1 MFHRLLGYQK
11 NRLNLGLLVSNKTNQ
26 KGKDKED
33 ETRLAGS
40 SSESAFGSMQLED
53 KLKLEDKLTALV
65 HIDRNFD
72 PYAAVE
78 GISYLS
84 HATTAASNTII
95 WGRLIPAANTRI
107 ILNLVAILYDGS
119 EKSGAGY
126 GSAISFD
133 TLL

>member
-33 ETRLAGS
+33 ETCLAGS

-53 KLKLEDKLTALV
+53 KLTALV

-72 PYAAVE
+72 PHAAGE

-84 HATTAASNTII
+84 HATTATSNTII

-107 ILNLVAILYDGS
+107 ILNPVAILYDGL
-119 EKSGAGY
+119 EKGGTGY

>member
-72 PYAAVE
+72 PHAAGE

-84 HATTAASNTII
+84 YAATAASNTII
-95 WGRLIPAANTRI
+95 WGRLIPAAQTPV
-107 ILNLVAILYDGS
+107 L
-119 EKSGAGY
+119 
-126 GSAISFD
+126 F
-133 TLL
+133 

>member
-1 MFHRLLGYQK
+1 LACW
-11 NRLNLGLLVSNKTNQ
+11 LVIKQ
-26 KGKDKED
+26 KGTDKED

-40 SSESAFGSMQLED
+40 AFGSMQ
-53 KLKLEDKLTALV
+53 LEDKLTALV

-72 PYAAVE
+72 PHAAGE

-84 HATTAASNTII
+84 YAATAASNTII

>member
-26 KGKDKED
+26 KGQDKED

-72 PYAAVE
+72 PHAAGKE
-78 GISYLS
+78 FRICRM
-84 HATTAASNTII
+84 
-95 WGRLIPAANTRI
+95 RLLRRLTQ
-107 ILNLVAILYDGS
+107 LFGVD
-119 EKSGAGY
+119 
-126 GSAISFD
+126 
-133 TLL
+133 

>member
-40 SSESAFGSMQLED
+40 AFGSMQ
-53 KLKLEDKLTALV
+53 LEDKLTALV

-72 PYAAVE
+72 PHAAGKE
-78 GISYLS
+78 FRICRM
-84 HATTAASNTII
+84 
-95 WGRLIPAANTRI
+95 RLLRRLTQ
-107 ILNLVAILYDGS
+107 LFGVD
-119 EKSGAGY
+119 
-126 GSAISFD
+126 
-133 TLL
+133 

>member
-33 ETRLAGS
+33 ETGLAGS

-53 KLKLEDKLTALV
+53 KLTALV

-72 PYAAVE
+72 PHAAGKE
-78 GISYLS
+78 FRICRM
-84 HATTAASNTII
+84 
-95 WGRLIPAANTRI
+95 RLLRRLTQ
-107 ILNLVAILYDGS
+107 LFGVD
-119 EKSGAGY
+119 
-126 GSAISFD
+126 
-133 TLL
+133 

>member
-40 SSESAFGSMQLED
+40 SSEFAFGSMQ
-53 KLKLEDKLTALV
+53 LEDKLTALV

-72 PYAAVE
+72 PHAAGKE
-78 GISYLS
+78 FRICRM
-84 HATTAASNTII
+84 
-95 WGRLIPAANTRI
+95 RLLRHLTQ
-107 ILNLVAILYDGS
+107 LFGVD
-119 EKSGAGY
+119 
-126 GSAISFD
+126 
-133 TLL
+133 

>member
-72 PYAAVE
+72 PHAGE

-84 HATTAASNTII
+84 HATTATSNTII

-107 ILNLVAILYDGS
+107 ILNPVAILYDGL
-119 EKSGAGY
+119 EKGGTGY

>member
-11 NRLNLGLLVSNKTNQ
+11 NRLNLGLLLSNKTNQ

-53 KLKLEDKLTALV
+53 KLTTLV

-72 PYAAVE
+72 PHAAGE

-84 HATTAASNTII
+84 YAATAASNTII
-95 WGRLIPAANTRI
+95 WGRLIPAAQTPV
-107 ILNLVAILYDGS
+107 L
-119 EKSGAGY
+119 
-126 GSAISFD
+126 F
-133 TLL
+133 

>member
-53 KLKLEDKLTALV
+53 KLTALV

-72 PYAAVE
+72 PHAAGE

-84 HATTAASNTII
+84 HATTATSNTII

-107 ILNLVAILYDGS
+107 ILNLVAILYDGL
-119 EKSGAGY
+119 EKCGIGY